1 MKIFAQD
8 AIVGQAPVDK
18 LIRYSL
24 SLPVAAAVIGMP
36 KPEHVEQNVQV
47 AKAFEP
53 LPPDEM
59 KRMSGELSA
68 KNKLALER
76 FFERH
81 VDA

>member
-1 MKIFAQD
+1 M
-8 AIVGQAPVDK
+8 
-18 LIRYSL
+18 